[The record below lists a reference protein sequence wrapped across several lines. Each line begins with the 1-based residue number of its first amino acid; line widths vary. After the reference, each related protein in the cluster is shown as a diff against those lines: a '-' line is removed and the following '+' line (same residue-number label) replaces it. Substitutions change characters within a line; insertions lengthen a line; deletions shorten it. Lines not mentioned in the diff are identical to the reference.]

1 MAVPQGI
8 QVPFEVSKTRGSPV
22 TAEEVALLSS
32 SIRMI
37 LRTVPGERPYRPS
50 FGSWLSIMVFANM
63 TEGTA
68 FQAAAEAKRALIA
81 WERRISVQDILFELV
96 EPSSIFLTIIWSPNG
111 APTTYRTTV
120 EFRT

>member
-22 TAEEVALLSS
+22 VVEQTALLNS

-50 FGSWLSIMVFANM
+50 FGSWLPMMVFSNM
-63 TEGTA
+63 TEGAA
-68 FQAAAEAKRALIA
+68 FQAAAEVKRALLA
-81 WERRISVQDILFELV
+81 WEPRITVEDILFELKDT
-96 EPSSIFLTIIWSPNG
+96 SIFLTVVWAPNG
-111 APTTYRTTV
+111 ISSTFRTTV
-120 EFRT
+120 DFRT

>member
-8 QVPFEVSKTRGSPV
+8 RVPFQVDKVLGSPV
-22 TAEEVALLSS
+22 IAEGNDYFDS

-37 LRTVPGERPYRPS
+37 LRTIPGERPFRPT
-50 FGSWLSIMVFANM
+50 FGSWLPLMLFANM

-68 FQAAAEAKRALIA
+68 FQAAGEVKRALRV
-81 WERRISVQDILFELV
+81 WEPRIDVQEVLFEQTDNAIL
-96 EPSSIFLTIIWSPNG
+96 LTVIYSPNG
-111 APTTYRTTV
+111 NPSSYRTTV